1 MEEKQLIEKLLAYAQ
16 AHLGLAET
24 DEVYM
29 RNVLLTVFHAAV
41 PYVGAADVTNAV
53 EADVPDALAEE
64 IKAYALAKGLCV
76 EGREEYFAADI
87 FGMLMPRPSEVNFA
101 FRERLKKEGA
111 QAACDYLYNISV
123 KKWYIQKTAI
133 SRNLQWSYEDGANE
147 F

>member
-1 MEEKQLIEKLLAYAQ
+1 MDERLLIEKLLAYAQ

-41 PYVGAADVTNAV
+41 PYVGAADVADVV

-76 EGREEYFAADI
+76 EGRGEYFAADI
-87 FGMLMPRPSEVNFA
+87 FGLLMPRPSEVNFA

-111 QAACDYLYNISV
+111 QARVRLSV
-123 KKWYIQKTAI
+123 RAV
-133 SRNLQWSYEDGANE
+133 R
-147 F
+147 